1 MTQVLTI
8 KAIRRLQLLLFS
20 GKAQHRDST
29 PGDNLPL
36 NPNIQSE
43 ETKQSQKLKNE
54 DIKEQKSFVSGDHTD
69 IISTDC
75 SKHNKQ

>member
-43 ETKQSQKLKNE
+43 E

-75 SKHNKQ
+75 SKHNKH